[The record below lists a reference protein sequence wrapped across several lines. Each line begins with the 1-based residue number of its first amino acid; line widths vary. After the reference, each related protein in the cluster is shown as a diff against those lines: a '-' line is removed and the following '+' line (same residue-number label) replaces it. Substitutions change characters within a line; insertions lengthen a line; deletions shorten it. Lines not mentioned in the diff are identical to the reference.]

1 MSYLALLL
9 LKWTSVTVFTVGAV
23 GAVGAGD
30 LPRRRLAAY
39 RLAAPG
45 YVWIWV
51 AGFALARTTGT
62 SLGSG
67 WITGSMLLSTVA
79 LAAAIW
85 VVEREDRPRTAVAV
99 VMVASVLAAAG
110 LMTFK
115 PGDRVAPPR
124 AEAAE

>member
-9 LKWTSVTVFTVGAV
+9 LKWASVTAFTVGAA
-23 GAVGAGD
+23 GAVAAGD
-30 LPRRRLAAY
+30 LDTRRRAAY

-67 WITGSMLLSTVA
+67 WVTGGMLLSTLA

-99 VMVASVLAAAG
+99 VLVVSVLAAAG

-115 PGDRVAPPR
+115 PGHRVSPR
-124 AEAAE
+124 PVQVAE

>member
-1 MSYLALLL
+1 MSHLALLL
-9 LKWTSVTVFTVGAV
+9 LKWTATTAFSVGAV
-23 GAVGAGD
+23 GAVAAGD
-30 LPRRRLAAY
+30 LPTRRLAAY

-51 AGFALARTTGT
+51 AGFALARSTGT

-67 WITGSMLLSTVA
+67 WITGGMLLSTLA

-85 VVEREDRPRTAVAV
+85 VVEREDRPRAVVAV
-99 VMVASVLAAAG
+99 VLVASVLAAAG

-115 PGDRVAPPR
+115 PGHRAKSAHAEVA
-124 AEAAE
+124 E